1 MVGKIS
7 GESVLNISSNG
18 RQGLHGTN
26 ETEDM
31 TFGHSRRIRITS
43 LTSNLVYGPISPGYK
58 LRVWNTIF
66 FPLPSPPPFLS
77 ARKVSNLRSNPPLPV
92 YTFSHSL
99 FPFPRF
105 HYWRDGKIKFHDS
118 YTCTPLIIG
127 KDGSFSRWRS
137 FFLSIYIDFSL
148 FQ

>member
-58 LRVWNTIF
+58 LRV
-66 FPLPSPPPFLS
+66 
-77 ARKVSNLRSNPPLPV
+77 
-92 YTFSHSL
+92 
-99 FPFPRF
+99 
-105 HYWRDGKIKFHDS
+105 
-118 YTCTPLIIG
+118 
-127 KDGSFSRWRS
+127 
-137 FFLSIYIDFSL
+137 
-148 FQ
+148 